1 MSWNPNQPN
10 QGQDPNQQSQYGGYN
25 PPQGQYGNYNQPP
38 QDQGQPGQPGYQYN
52 AYGQPAGAYQ
62 QPYGAPPVG
71 NASPLGASSIGMD
84 PKIAAG
90 LGYLVF
96 IIGIIFFFIEKQNRF
111 VKFHALQATFLHLG
125 VGVVELIL
133 CIPYFIL
140 LVAASASGSG
150 ALSGLTFLFGCL
162 MGLLGIAWFVG
173 WLIAMIQAFQGKYFK
188 FPLIGD
194 WTDRIISKTPGL
206 M

>member
-71 NASPLGASSIGMD
+71 NASSLGTSSIGMD

-90 LGYLVF
+90 LAYL
-96 IIGIIFFFIEKQNRF
+96 IGIVGLIFFFIEKQSRF
-111 VKFHALQATFLHLG
+111 VKFSSLQAIFLHFG
-125 VGVVELIL
+125 FAIVEFIL
-133 CIPYFIL
+133 FIPYII
-140 LVAASASGSG
+140 LVAATASSSAGGGIILLFSC
-150 ALSGLTFLFGCL
+150 LFGL
-162 MGLLGIAWFVG
+162 VGVAWFVG
-173 WLIAMIQAFQGKYFK
+173 WLVAMIQAFQGKYFK
-188 FPLIGD
+188 FPLIGNWAD
-194 WTDRIISKTPGL
+194 SIVSKTPGL

>member
-10 QGQDPNQQSQYGGYN
+10 QGQDPN
-25 PPQGQYGNYNQPP
+25 PQGQYGGSYNPPPGQYSNYNPP
-38 QDQGQPGQPGYQYN
+38 PDGGQPGYQYN
-52 AYGQPAGAYQ
+52 AYGQSGYQ
-62 QPYGAPPVG
+62 PPYGTPPMG
-71 NASPLGASSIGMD
+71 TASPPGPSSIGMD

-96 IIGIIFFFIEKQNRF
+96 IIGIIFYFIEKQNRF

-140 LVAASASGSG
+140 VVAASASGSG
-150 ALSGLTFLFGCL
+150 ALSGLALLFGCL

-173 WLIAMIQAFQGKYFK
+173 WLVAMIQAFQGKYFK

-194 WTDRIISKTPGL
+194 WADRIVSKTPGL
-206 M
+206 V